1 MDFPKITDELYSF
14 NALFAP
20 NNPGE
25 VKKESPT
32 IEKEANEMKIS
43 TIISVVVATL
53 AIAGIVVAFLGNASP
68 YVTISEAQKGGKG
81 VHVVGILDKPTY
93 KAQMTQGQVVFTLT
107 DETKARLAVVY
118 KGPPVSN
125 MMTADRV
132 VVVGSME
139 GEIFQ
144 ANKILVKCP
153 SKYEGQAN

>member
-1 MDFPKITDELYSF
+1 MR
-14 NALFAP
+14 
-20 NNPGE
+20 
-25 VKKESPT
+25 
-32 IEKEANEMKIS
+32 IS
-43 TIISVVVATL
+43 SIISIIVAMI
-53 AIAGIVVAFLGNASP
+53 AIGGIVVAFLGNASP
-68 YVTISEAQKGGKG
+68 YVTISEAQKGGQGAQG

-93 KAQMTQGQVVFTLT
+93 KTQMSLGQVVFTLT

-139 GEIFQ
+139 GDIFQ